1 MKQLSIKINGKL
13 LLLTVMSILLLV
25 GCTAQAAH
33 PNSERKEGPLKAEVI
48 APPYQ
53 SAVENQVESVKKK
66 GGLKIVTLKDNL
78 YVIFSLGQRP
88 SAGYKINI
96 EKVEKQ
102 SNQIVIYYSEQKPT
116 GMALTVI
123 TYPTVVLKLPTQDL
137 PIIVKAIE

>member
-1 MKQLSIKINGKL
+1 MKQLSIKINGKFILLCLMSML
-13 LLLTVMSILLLV
+13 LLI
-25 GCTAQAAH
+25 GCTAQAAN
-33 PNSERKEGPLKAEVI
+33 PDSERKEGPLKAEII

-66 GGLKIVTLKDNL
+66 GGIKTVTLKDNL

-116 GMALTVI
+116 GMALTVL
-123 TYPTVVLKLPTQDL
+123 TYPTVVLKMPKSDL
-137 PIIVKAIE
+137 PITLKAIN